1 MAWSTSSK
9 AYLSGLWV
17 AVVIFLYLTLLTDD
31 NVKPQPSASM
41 SLHASGSRG
50 KLAGL
55 SSNKVIDAVVY
66 IAMGSAAKGRLV
78 EYSVASLRDV
88 GEWGGKVFL
97 LTDQTSCFDDLVS
110 ERDVSLV
117 QVPQVSSV
125 MEIKNIKA
133 NIYKHI
139 PETVKS
145 VLYID
150 VDIVVARSIRPFL
163 NEVGAQVDD
172 AQEEVDMAAFLD
184 AKGHFV
190 GWCDGCE
197 KWHTG
202 ILLMFREKG
211 GKCLETWG
219 TTILSSRYDTD
230 QESLDEA
237 EASGACSNILPFA
250 SSNLLFA
257 KDYLAM
263 AFTSGSVFWHVTA
276 GARLQEQDSFYA
288 KMVVPYLRH
297 NLRDQIDPSILDKPK
312 TCA

>member
-1 MAWSTSSK
+1 MAWSASSK

-41 SLHASGSRG
+41 SLHTIGTKG
-50 KLAGL
+50 KTAGI

-78 EYSVASLRDV
+78 EYSVASLRDI
-88 GEWGGKVFL
+88 GEWDGKVLL
-97 LTDQTSCFDDLVS
+97 LTDQTSCFDELLSDQ
-110 ERDVSLV
+110 DVSLV

-133 NIYKHI
+133 NIFKYV
-139 PETVKS
+139 PEEIKT

-150 VDIVVARSIRPFL
+150 VDIVVAKSIRPFL

-172 AQEEVDMAAFLD
+172 AQDVDMAAFLD

-211 GKCLETWG
+211 NKCLEAWG

-237 EASGACSNILPFA
+237 EAAGACSNILPFA

-263 AFTSGSVFWHVTA
+263 VFTSGSVFWHVTA

-288 KMVVPYLRH
+288 KMVVPYLRYC
-297 NLRDQIDPSILDKPK
+297 LRDRVDPNILVKSK
-312 TCA
+312 KCT